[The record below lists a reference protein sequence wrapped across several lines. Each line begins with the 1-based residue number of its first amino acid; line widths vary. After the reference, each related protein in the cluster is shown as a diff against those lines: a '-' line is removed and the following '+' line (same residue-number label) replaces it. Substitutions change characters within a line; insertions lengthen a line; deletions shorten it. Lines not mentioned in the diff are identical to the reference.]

1 MVDLYNISFKKTS
14 LIIIL
19 KITVFSDDF
28 LIVLHGIINIIK
40 RIIAVHLFWVLKL
53 MESLTLVFLPISF
66 FENYSQDL

>member
-19 KITVFSDDF
+19 KITVFADDF